1 MQEKFSISFALPMFN
16 ESENIE
22 RAINIIK
29 NLAEEIASSYEI
41 VIADDASTDES
52 VRVVRRIQER
62 DSRIKLHC
70 LSKNT
75 KFGGA
80 FALAFKNATKDII
93 VYMDSDLPVS
103 TEDIK
108 KSIPLAKEYDIISGC
123 SMVKKG
129 DTIKRKIIS
138 GVYNVLVQSL
148 FGLNVKDINSGYKI
162 VKRKVVDEIEFISKS
177 PFVDVELFLHAKK
190 NGFKVTQYPLV
201 FQTREGG
208 KSYISRPA
216 IIIATFCDMLKLKV
230 LTIRN
235 KK

>member
-93 VYMDSDLPVS
+93 VYMDSDLPV
-103 TEDIK
+103 TEEDIK
-108 KSIPLAKEYDIISGC
+108 KSVPLALEYDIISGY
-123 SMVKKG
+123 STIKKG

-138 GVYNVLVQSL
+138 GVYNMLVQGL
-148 FGLNVKDINSGYKI
+148 FGLDVRDINSGYKI
-162 VKRKVVDEIEFISKS
+162 VNKKVIDDINFVSKS
-177 PFVDVELFLHAKK
+177 PFVDVELFLHAKRH
-190 NGFKVTQYPLV
+190 GFKVTQYPLV
-201 FQTREGG
+201 FQTRTYG
-208 KSYISRPA
+208 KSYISRLP

-230 LTIRN
+230 LSIRN